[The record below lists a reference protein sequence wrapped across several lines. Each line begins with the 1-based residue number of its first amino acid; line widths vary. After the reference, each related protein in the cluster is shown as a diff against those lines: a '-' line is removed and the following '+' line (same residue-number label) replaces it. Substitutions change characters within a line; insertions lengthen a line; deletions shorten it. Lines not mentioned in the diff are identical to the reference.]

1 MAMVKQTVLRHECD
15 NDSDE
20 KTQNA
25 KSQQFA
31 TDNEAKVD
39 TVSLSAAGLNVLSD
53 DHNNETS
60 STTPNSLESAADEHT
75 QPVLKNS
82 SDTQAQTQTEIQT
95 QSHEI
100 ATNEFGKCEEG
111 VERIE
116 NQIISVE
123 TTVLTETPHGNPLE
137 LPKPNSHAHDDF
149 PSTLTQT
156 ATNTN
161 EHVPGVQTNECAA
174 VETQVDRSIDFNATR
189 SPVENERLNSADGH
203 TSGTQTAKYTSLV
216 MITQDIRPTLAT
228 SNVNIVP
235 TDTTHIVSVSD
246 SDSSD
251 SITVQH
257 TNRLSDDEYEP
268 NSLAGYFTRSL
279 EEDSSSTST
288 PNAKRRPIVTNHHS
302 GEFYYSEHLPSFENE
317 YTSSVFDSEMLKQR
331 NYSAGQ
337 MANKISANN
346 SRSDESAK
354 SNDDVKVVT
363 GTDTLSAVVRLE
375 DGLADDD
382 SWIGSADE
390 DEEFATTTAT
400 DSETEY
406 AEELA
411 MCQSIDREEE
421 LRGYNRASID
431 FTLHTIVEES
441 CEESE
446 VEVNDKKKNR
456 MSASELEKYFFFG
469 LGDGKPSTLSNADNR
484 DDSISETSSLC
495 SEGMDSLGASD
506 NASGTDGSA
515 MASSRLEKYFLSTFM
530 GFSSN
535 ERDRNSDG
543 SGSVGSD
550 SEGHASPEQR
560 RKRLVRA
567 RGTPHRSHNSSL
579 DNLLATKDDNHD
591 SIASNENPSLV
602 NESNNSS
609 DTDTCDETVIH
620 LEKDANPNDTL
631 KRKKQIKKKSS
642 DTEADKKPIGVVSD
656 EENASAKSSLSHD
669 GIAAQSSANT
679 IPNKKQSS
687 RDSGFIGSNDD
698 LLKSDE
704 PHKIGSE
711 LKIELEEIKEETKE
725 NVSQPLNAKQI
736 ASSSSTSLT
745 RKDSFNNYSSDEET
759 NLMMSKLRQF
769 VKTLVASNANAQ
781 RNASKSST
789 PMMSGSNTPK
799 SGTPVPKPRSKAK
812 PPQLVYFENELTRLM
827 KTVPGI
833 NDDQVR
839 EIVEYLSSEETWSDS
854 YDSSDYTSSD
864 LEGAAS
870 STSKSELQEQISASC
885 QQIIKKFEGSVG
897 DREGDIGDGGLF
909 EENQCLNRETAL
921 VYHKLVSSFSKIGT
935 NEKEPKESNHSPPI
949 FAKVMSHIGTRLV
962 ALMHEVSS
970 SESHTGHSPKP
981 SARYHKKLQQKI
993 SATTTDEDEDP
1004 NPNDHFMEGSES
1016 YLNLPRSK
1024 SHDLLLSGNR
1034 PQHHQSSSGVSDIA
1048 AEEKEAS
1055 DYERFSWRGSFESA
1069 LLANGDSRTKLTLL
1083 DRDNSSSASAL
1094 EKNKRRSAGDLLFN
1108 QCSLSREQLD
1118 RVRSCGS
1125 IGGAGSGSTD
1135 AVNNMESSKLWGSE
1149 NNQRTSGHRPH
1160 FPDSDDESSDEER
1173 RHHIMGNR
1181 STLPRSLQTT
1191 TSSSTNSLPR
1201 STTNAQSQKSQSVHQ
1216 FLPSNVKSAR
1226 YRPPGFS
1233 RLTSTPKKA
1242 NSSLGLPSLYTKRD
1256 NSSRTR
1262 RIQSLYSGKQF
1273 HYKNIQ
1279 LCKRERQKSKITCI
1293 NKLCSHFYNTL
1304 VVPLSIYPK

>member
-1 MAMVKQTVLRHECD
+1 MVKQTVLMHE
-15 NDSDE
+15 NDDDE
-20 KTQNA
+20 NTQNK
-25 KSQQFA
+25 KSQQKQQQPSSSLLSFG

-39 TVSLSAAGLNVLSD
+39 IVSFDTTGLNVLNAVR
-53 DHNNETS
+53 NNETS
-60 STTPNSLESAADEHT
+60 TTTPSSLESAADTVHA
-75 QPVLKNS
+75 PVAS
-82 SDTQAQTQTEIQT
+82 TSDTTPTQTQQMD
-95 QSHEI
+95 
-100 ATNEFGKCEEG
+100 TNEFGKHEER
-111 VERIE
+111 VECID
-116 NQIISVE
+116 NKIISAE
-123 TTVLTETPHGNPLE
+123 TIELNEELNNSKPLQSYEHE
-137 LPKPNSHAHDDF
+137 LSDHTFDF
-149 PSTLTQT
+149 PSTAPHTV
-156 ATNTN
+156 TNTN
-161 EHVPGVQTNECAA
+161 EYVPGVQTNER
-174 VETQVDRSIDFNATR
+174 VHTETQVDRSTDNLTR
-189 SPVENERLNSADGH
+189 SSAVENERLNSTDGQH
-203 TSGTQTAKYTSLV
+203 STSGTTAKYTSLV
-216 MITQDIRPTLAT
+216 MITQDIRSPLAT

-235 TDTTHIVSVSD
+235 SDTTHIVSD

-251 SITVQH
+251 SISIQH

-279 EEDSSSTST
+279 EEDSLSTST
-288 PNAKRRPIVTNHHS
+288 PTIKRRPVVTTHS
-302 GEFYYSEHLPSFENE
+302 SDFYYSEHLPSFDNNE
-317 YTSSVFDSEMLKQR
+317 YTSSVFDSEMLNRR
-331 NYSAGQ
+331 NYSAIP
-337 MANKISANN
+337 MANNSSANN
-346 SRSDESAK
+346 SRSDESMK
-354 SNDDVKVVT
+354 SMNDDDVT
-363 GTDTLSAVVRLE
+363 VDTSNNTLSAVVCLE

-382 SWIGSADE
+382 SWIGSADD

-411 MCQSIDREEE
+411 MCSTVDREAE
-421 LRGYNRASID
+421 LRGYNRTSID

-469 LGDGKPSTLSNADNR
+469 LGDGKPTNLSSIDTR
-484 DDSISETSSLC
+484 EDSMSETSSLC
-495 SEGMDSLGASD
+495 SEGMDSLGAGEGSNQD
-506 NASGTDGSA
+506 SSA

-535 ERDRNSDG
+535 ERDQNSDG

-602 NESNNSS
+602 NDSNSS
-609 DTDTCDETVIH
+609 SETDTCDETVIH

-631 KRKKQIKKKSS
+631 KRKKQPKKKSS
-642 DTEADKKPIGVVSD
+642 DSEDNKKSIGTVSD
-656 EENASAKSSLSHD
+656 EENASGKNSDAFS
-669 GIAAQSSANT
+669 GQSTSAT
-679 IPNKKQSS
+679 GATKKQSS
-687 RDSGFIGSNDD
+687 RDSGYIGSNDD
-698 LLKSDE
+698 LLKNDD
-704 PHKIGSE
+704 PHKIGAE
-711 LKIELEEIKEETKE
+711 LKIELEEITEEAKE
-725 NVSQPLNAKQI
+725 NVATQLANAKH
-736 ASSSSTSLT
+736 STPSSSTLT

-781 RNASKSST
+781 RNTTSKSST

-799 SGTPVPKPRSKAK
+799 SGTPVPKSRSKAK

-833 NDDQVR
+833 NEDQVR

-864 LEGAAS
+864 IEGAAS

-885 QQIIKKFEGSVG
+885 QQIIKKFEGAVG
-897 DREGDIGDGGLF
+897 DHEGDIGDGGVF
-909 EENQCLNRETAL
+909 DQKQCLNRETAL
-921 VYHKLVSSFSKIGT
+921 VYHKLVASFSKINT
-935 NEKEPKESNHSPPI
+935 DKQPKPESNHSPPI

-970 SESHTGHSPKP
+970 SESHTSHSPKP

-993 SATTTDEDEDP
+993 SATTTDEEEED
-1004 NPNDHFMEGSES
+1004 NANDMSMESAES

-1024 SHDLLLSGNR
+1024 SHDLLLSSSR
-1034 PQHHQSSSGVSDIA
+1034 LQHHQSSDMA

-1094 EKNKRRSAGDLLFN
+1094 AAKRRSAGDLLFN

-1125 IGGAGSGSTD
+1125 IGGGGSGSTD

-1149 NNQRTSGHRPH
+1149 NNQRTSNQRPT

-1173 RHHIMGNR
+1173 CHHIMGNR

-1201 STTNAQSQKSQSVHQ
+1201 STTAVQSQKSQSAHQ
-1216 FLPSNVKSAR
+1216 FLPNSVKSAR

-1242 NSSLGLPSLYTKRD
+1242 NSSLGLPSLYTKRE

-1262 RIQSLYSGKQF
+1262 RIQSLYSGKRF
-1273 HYKNIQ
+1273 EFTIF
-1279 LCKRERQKSKITCI
+1279 L
-1293 NKLCSHFYNTL
+1293 
-1304 VVPLSIYPK
+1304 